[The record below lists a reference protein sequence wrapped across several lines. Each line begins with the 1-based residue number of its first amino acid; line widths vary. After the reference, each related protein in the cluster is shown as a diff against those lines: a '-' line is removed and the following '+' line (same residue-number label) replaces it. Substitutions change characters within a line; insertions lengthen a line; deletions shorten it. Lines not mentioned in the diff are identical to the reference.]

1 MTAYVI
7 SEVEIRD
14 ESVAE
19 EYRNLAAAS
28 IAEHG
33 GRYLVRGAT
42 PDSLEGEWPSGKRLV
57 VVEFPDADAVRRWYS
72 SPSYAKALVFRDRAL
87 TRRLILAEGV
97 TIG

>member
-19 EYRNLAAAS
+19 EYRKLAAES

-33 GRYLVRGAT
+33 GRYVVRGAT
-42 PDSLEGEWPSGKRLV
+42 PDPIEGEWPSGTRLV
-57 VVEFPDADAVRRWYS
+57 IVEFPDADAVRRWYS
-72 SPSYAKALVFRDRAL
+72 SPSYAKALVLRERAL

-97 TIG
+97 SLS